1 MRPSYFTPSVAKP
14 VRIWLLIGLVMV
26 LGQILIGGVTRLTD
40 SGLSIT
46 EWEVVSGVLH
56 PLNATQW
63 NEAFNAYKIAASRQ
77 HEVLHATMSLE
88 EFKWIYFW
96 EYFHRLW
103 ARGMG
108 LIFVI
113 PFYGFEERM
122 DSQLA
127 WQTVGMGHS
136 LGYGSSYHGMDYGK
150 KWT

>member
-26 LGQILIGGVTRLTD
+26 LGQIFIGGVTRLTD

-46 EWEVVSGVLH
+46 EWEVVSGVLP

-63 NEAFNAYKIAASRQ
+63 NEAFNAYKIAVSRQ

-103 ARGMG
+103 AR
-108 LIFVI
+108 VW
-113 PFYGFEERM
+113 
-122 DSQLA
+122 D
-127 WQTVGMGHS
+127 
-136 LGYGSSYHGMDYGK
+136 
-150 KWT
+150 